1 MQALLFSENW
11 YGNNFL
17 GFRKKIFQFSATDYN
32 FFQYYQSPPMCKETR
47 SRIRVLDAP
56 LSILIKLYV
65 SICSLASN
73 CAEEASSWCAS
84 TTTKGSCFGS
94 NIVSNTQLL
103 SKHGKKNALR
113 GNDASMLI
121 G

>member
-1 MQALLFSENW
+1 MQ
-11 YGNNFL
+11 NNV
-17 GFRKKIFQFSATDYN
+17 A
-32 FFQYYQSPPMCKETR
+32 
-47 SRIRVLDAP
+47 
-56 LSILIKLYV
+56 
-65 SICSLASN
+65 LASN

-121 G
+121 GKCIFCKEDIFEKTN